1 MPQTL
6 SLAVNVYDLSDTTT
20 VTHSGSLALT
30 YSYLGQYQ
38 VTVPAGTYTAALVK
52 MSYNGTVGPASV
64 QDTEYRFFAIG
75 VGPVAVIDKQNIS
88 AFLVYSNNV
97 KYGKVLATKMQ

>member
-1 MPQTL
+1 M
-6 SLAVNVYDLSDTTT
+6 
-20 VTHSGSLALT
+20 
-30 YSYLGQYQ
+30 
-38 VTVPAGTYTAALVK
+38 VPAGTYTAALVK

-97 KYGKVLATKMQ
+97 KYGKVLTTKMQ